1 MISWIIVVVLLVIGI
16 FAIRM
21 NHFRHKIFIVGL
33 LLFALFLYGSLVVV
47 SSLNDF
53 DLKTSEGIMD
63 AGKLYFGWLGNG
75 FKNLKTITGNAIG
88 MDWTSTNG
96 SFFDNSDDV
105 GEKESGKKGK

>member
-53 DLKTSEGIMD
+53 DFSSLTNEEFCSKWITDLS
-63 AGKLYFGWLGNG
+63 KL
-75 FKNLKTITGNAIG
+75 
-88 MDWTSTNG
+88 
-96 SFFDNSDDV
+96 
-105 GEKESGKKGK
+105 